1 LFRSG
6 ALFNSGCCRR
16 GSYPDFRVVVQFEFR
31 QHIDACQPVVIPSQP
46 LLLARDLG
54 VPTRADARKA
64 RFRFGW
70 NSN

>member
-1 LFRSG
+1 MIVEESTK
-6 ALFNSGCCRR
+6 ATDM
-16 GSYPDFRVVVQFEFR
+16 PEVAQFEFR